1 MDRLDIGDATVF
13 VMANDPVGGFWNRTI
28 GLGVTDPLTAEQLGQ
43 ITSFA
48 TTAGAGLQVIQ
59 VAPGAQPLEWPD
71 ELAAIGAV
79 PSATWVKF
87 VGRPPLAYEG
97 ETSLRIS
104 KLGDGHEADYGRV
117 MCMGFE
123 MPLES
128 PLPTWF
134 EEVFHAPNWTPY
146 GAFDGDE
153 LVAVA
158 SLWVDGDLAALCGAA
173 TLPSA
178 RGQGAQ
184 GALMGRRLADAWAAG
199 AQHIGSETGSESPDH
214 PNPSL
219 HNMRRVGLTEA
230 YTRTNYIWRAAS
242 S

>member
-1 MDRLDIGDATVF
+1 MF
-13 VMANDPVGGFWNRTI
+13 N
-28 GLGVTDPLTAEQLGQ
+28 
-43 ITSFA
+43 
-48 TTAGAGLQVIQ
+48 
-59 VAPGAQPLEWPD
+59 
-71 ELAAIGAV
+71 
-79 PSATWVKF
+79 
-87 VGRPPLAYEG
+87 
-97 ETSLRIS
+97 
-104 KLGDGHEADYGRV
+104 
-117 MCMGFE
+117 
-123 MPLES
+123 
-128 PLPTWF
+128 
-134 EEVFHAPNWTPY
+134 APNRTPY

-199 AQHIGSETGSESPDH
+199 AQHIGSDTGSESPDH